1 MIKFKLVLVVMVFTL
16 FLVGCSTDKVSSS
29 SEPDNSSVETSNAT
43 GSTSQEESSNLET
56 SYESQPSQQES
67 SQESEQSEI
76 SEQSTS
82 EESELSDIS
91 EVSEVSENSEISEIS
106 EASEVSENSEPPL
119 PVETKYPI
127 VSHSEFGL
135 VAESEPVDDEY
146 FDDAIM
152 IGDSITEGIKLY
164 SVMKNT
170 TVISHTGI
178 NLSTITTKEVIET
191 DKGKKITIIDALS
204 LYPDTQ
210 KVYVMLGVNGMA
222 WMSKTKFTNLYGDLI
237 DKIKEKLPEAIIYV
251 ESVFPI
257 NEPIFREHYGNQDI
271 NNEKIDEYNYALEN
285 LCVEKN
291 VYFVNVAESIK
302 DSQNA
307 LSASATSDGM
317 HIGKKTYNKWFDYL
331 KSHTVSVG

>member
-91 EVSEVSENSEISEIS
+91 EVSEDSENSEISEIS